1 MYYIGKE
8 ILYMK
13 SLFEYINE
21 AKQYDISYLEK
32 LDKEYMGA
40 EAKDYIKSKTGKCTL
55 AEFIDAGKIWANDK
69 MSNNEAYIF
78 LRNVLEKMEV

>member
-1 MYYIGKE
+1 
-8 ILYMK
+8 MK
-13 SLFEYINE
+13 SLVEYINE

-69 MSNNEAYIF
+69 MSNGEFTEEEFNDAVEYYDAF
-78 LRNVLEKMEV
+78 GSTNKLK